1 VHGHWSAGE
10 ARGRVGQSVLAA
22 VFVRSEGSLA
32 CDGVPLKRIAD
43 DVGTPAYVYSLASI
57 RDQFRRLT
65 QAIGDVP
72 HRVHYSCKANGNLA
86 ILRSLQTLGAG
97 VDVVSGGE
105 LYRAGLAGFAPQD
118 ILFGGV
124 GKTEREI
131 SEAVAAGVLM
141 INAESEDE
149 IRAISDAAERTGRVA
164 GVGLRVNPE
173 VAIEAFHAYT
183 RTGDKGHKFGVPYD
197 EALPVARVAMRLP
210 GVRLVGLDMHVGSQL
225 TAMAPYQRALER
237 MIALLAELR
246 AEGIDSLKYLDIGGG
261 LGVTYSAESPLDL
274 TEYGALV
281 REAATATGL
290 TILLEPGRFLVG
302 NAGVLLAR
310 VLYRKR
316 SGGRNILVTD
326 AGMND
331 LLRPSHY
338 QAYHRIEA
346 VEVHGASDA
355 GEQRSDVVG
364 PVCESGDFLA
374 LDRDL
379 PDVKVGDYLAV
390 FSAGAYGFSMASN
403 YNARPRAV
411 EVVVDS
417 DRYAIATTREQYADL
432 ARHERH
438 ELEWRSE

>member
-1 VHGHWSAGE
+1 M
-10 ARGRVGQSVLAA
+10 GQSVLAA
-22 VFVRSEGSLA
+22 AFARLGGALA
-32 CDGVPLKRIAD
+32 CEAVPLRDIAD
-43 DVGTPAYVYSLASI
+43 AVGTPAYVYSLAAI

-65 QAIGDVP
+65 QAMGAAP

-86 ILRSLQTLGAG
+86 ILRTLQALGAG

-105 LYRAGLAGFAPQD
+105 LYRAGLAGFGPGD
-118 ILFGGV
+118 IVFGGV
-124 GKTEREI
+124 GKTERELA
-131 SEAVAAGVLM
+131 EAVAAGVLL

-149 IRAISDAAERTGRVA
+149 IRGISEAATRAGKTV

-173 VAIEAFHAYT
+173 IAIETFHAYT

-197 EALPVARVAMRLP
+197 EAVEVAQAAARLP
-210 GVRLVGLDMHVGSQL
+210 GVRLAALDMHVGSQL
-225 TAMAPYQRALER
+225 TALAPYRRALER
-237 MIALLAELR
+237 MVALLGDLR
-246 AEGIDSLKYLDIGGG
+246 TSGIETLEYLDIGGG
-261 LGVTYSAESPLDL
+261 LGVTYSAESPLDV

-281 REAATATGL
+281 RETAGETGL

-316 SGGRNILVTD
+316 SGGRNILVAD

-346 VEVHGASDA
+346 VEVRDA
-355 GEQRSDVVG
+355 TDGDGLRADVVG

-374 LDRDL
+374 LDREL
-379 PDVKVGDYLAV
+379 PDVQVGDYLAV

-403 YNARPRAV
+403 YNARPRAA
-411 EVVVDS
+411 EVVV
-417 DRYAIATTREQYADL
+417 
-432 ARHERH
+432 
-438 ELEWRSE
+438 